1 MADSASARPPTAS
14 PAAENRATTVAQ
26 AVRDTGPDCDALSD
40 EGFDLAAQRTD
51 PAELKALLREL
62 FECRGRRPMRAPT
75 VAELEA
81 WMMHVG
87 DDPQLL
93 QAFAEAWAGKGRSE
107 LAREMILSVAPEQ
120 RTGRGWMVLARTTHD
135 QIDLNQPIDED
146 GLEKSRQSLEAWLE
160 AFENGVPE
168 LPYMNLETAK
178 LQARLGQTDEAVR
191 RSEQALA
198 GILQS
203 EHRSKLPPSH
213 TAHMLFHAAEL
224 QVALDQPELAAAY
237 MDQAESL
244 VADDPQQLERLAGR
258 RRWVEVHLPVFLGKS
273 PD

>member
-1 MADSASARPPTAS
+1 MANRAELSSTAAQPS
-14 PAAENRATTVAQ
+14 AENRAVTATREARQV
-26 AVRDTGPDCDALSD
+26 GPDCDALS
-40 EGFDLAAQRTD
+40 EGGFDLAAQKTD
-51 PAELKALLREL
+51 PAELKTLLREL

-75 VAELEA
+75 AAQLEA

-93 QAFAEAWAGKGRSE
+93 QALAEAWAGKGRSA

-120 RTGRGWMVLARTTHD
+120 RTGRGWMVLAQTIHD
-135 QIDLNQPIDED
+135 QIDLNQPIDAA
-146 GLEKSRQSLEAWLE
+146 GLESTRQSLDAWLE
-160 AFENGVPE
+160 AFDKGVPE
-168 LPYMNLETAK
+168 LPYMNLSAAK
-178 LQARLGQTDEAVR
+178 LHARLGQTDEAVR

-203 EHRSKLPPSH
+203 EHRSNLPPSH
-213 TAHMLFHAAEL
+213 TAHMLFHAAEV

-244 VADDPQQLERLAGR
+244 VADDPQQLEQLAGR
-258 RRWVEVHLPVFLGKS
+258 RQWVEVHLPVFLGKS
-273 PD
+273 QD